1 MKTQFNPGVLVTMHG
16 REWVVLP
23 SDNENVLL
31 LKPLGGTDREIKG
44 VVLNGPDH
52 DAVSRAVFPLPTDE
66 DLGDFASAR
75 LLYEAARL
83 SFRSGAGPFR
93 CMGRLAFQPRAYQLV
108 PLIMA
113 LKLPTV
119 RLLIADDVGIGKTI
133 EALMIVRELLD
144 RGVIKRFAVV
154 CLPHLCDQWAKEL
167 KDKFG
172 IEAALIRS
180 GSVKRLERQLGPD
193 QTIFEHFP
201 FQVISI
207 DYIKGD
213 RKRELFLNHVPDMV
227 IVDEAHTCS
236 SPLPYGAGRSRAGA
250 GKSNRSQRHRV
261 VKAIADKP
269 EQHLLLLTATPH
281 SGKPEE
287 FQSIL
292 GLLRP
297 EFESIDLT
305 QASDKE
311 KRTVAAHFVQRRR
324 KNVEKWMD
332 EETPFPEREPLER
345 AYGLSSAYRE
355 VFHNVLKFARG
366 LAVAQKSENHFQ
378 QKLRHYLAIGLLR
391 GVMSSPAMG
400 ATMLENRLRK
410 AVLAEE
416 ENPPIAAD
424 AEAELQPTGILDGDF
439 DQEADQAPTELT
451 EQADFSSSEQK
462 AIRALA
468 KQVATL
474 AGFEHDH
481 KAAAVLDVLR
491 DWLKT
496 DNTIVFCRY
505 IQTANYLGELLP
517 DALRKTYGKKLLV
530 EVITSEL
537 TDEERKARIDAL
549 GADAHKNAKKLVIA
563 TDCMSEGINLQ
574 EQFSAVLHYDLPWN
588 PNRLEQREG
597 RVDRFGQ
604 DKATVRTLLL
614 FGEDNPM
621 DGTVLKVLL
630 RKARKIRQAIGI
642 SVPFP
647 DDSKTIMDAVLTSVL
662 LNPQKAAD
670 ESVQTQLDFGAD
682 DVVQQQAA
690 AVEKSFERIKE
701 REKQITSVF
710 AQNKIK
716 PQELAPYLLETE
728 EVLGS
733 PTAVRKLLE
742 AALPHFHTALEPHKK
757 DFRIATVNLP
767 SSLKTLLPDSA
778 SVPVSFDSPTP
789 AGHTYL
795 GRNHP
800 FVEAMCLQVLDAAF
814 VRDPQLKIS
823 RGAVFR
829 SDQVSERTTMYLLR
843 VRNVI
848 ANRAGRKELVAE
860 ELKLWGFRGDGNAA
874 EELFDAA
881 KQLYKLPTQE
891 VPPERKQQ
899 ELNQALADYHKL
911 QERLQRL
918 ASNRADHMVSGH
930 KELGRALGSN
940 DYKKVEPVLPPDVL
954 GIYVI
959 LPASIPTSALSLSK
973 GQTTAS

>member
-1 MKTQFNPGVLVTMHG
+1 MKTEFKPGVLVSMHG

-23 SDNENVLL
+23 SENENVIL

-44 VVLNGPDH
+44 VLLDGPDQGE
-52 DAVSRAVFPLPTDE
+52 VSKAEFPLPSSK

-93 CMGRLAFQPRAYQLV
+93 SMGRLAFQARAYQLV

-113 LKLPTV
+113 LRLPVV

-133 EALMIVRELLD
+133 EALMIARELLD

-180 GSVKRLERQLGPD
+180 GNIKRLERELSHD

-213 RKRELFLNHVPDMV
+213 RKRELFLNHLPDLV

-236 SPLPYGAGRSRAGA
+236 SPGNTS
-250 GKSNRSQRHRV
+250 SSRSQRHRV

-269 EQHLLLLTATPH
+269 DQHLLLLTATPH

-305 QASDKE
+305 EANDKE
-311 KRTVAAHFVQRRR
+311 KRAVAAHFVQRRR

-332 EETPFPEREPLER
+332 ETTRFPEREPLER
-345 AYGLSSAYRE
+345 AYVLSPTYRE
-355 VFHNVLKFARG
+355 VFYKVLKFARN
-366 LAVAQKSENHFQ
+366 LLEVQQENKPFRHR
-378 QKLRHYLAIGLLR
+378 LRHYLAISLLR

-400 ATMLENRLRK
+400 TTMLENRLQK
-410 AVLAEE
+410 VIQEQEE
-416 ENPPIAAD
+416 SEGVIALD
-424 AEAELQPTGILDGDF
+424 YITEDHPKGVLDGDF
-439 DQEADQAPTELT
+439 DQEQDQAPTELI
-451 EQADFSSSEQK
+451 EQANMSRSEQNT
-462 AIRALA
+462 IRTLC
-468 KQVATL
+468 KQVAEL
-474 AGFEHDH
+474 SGFEHDY
-481 KAAAVLDVLR
+481 KAVAALEVLNE
-491 DWLKT
+491 WLHT

-505 IQTANYLGELLP
+505 IHTANYLAELLTN
-517 DALRKTYGKKLLV
+517 ALRRTFGKQLLV
-530 EVITSEL
+530 EVVTSEL
-537 TDEERKARIDAL
+537 TDEQRKARIDAL
-549 GADAHKNAKKLVIA
+549 DADSHKYAKKLLIA

-574 EQFSAVLHYDLPWN
+574 NQFSAVLHYDLPWN

-604 DKATVRTLLL
+604 PKDKVRTLLL

-647 DDSKTIMDAVLTSVL
+647 DDSKSIMDAVLSSVL
-662 LNPQKAAD
+662 LSPQKAVDGSQQA
-670 ESVQTQLDFGAD
+670 QLDFGND

-690 AVEKSFERIKE
+690 IVEKSYERIKE

-716 PQELAPYLLETE
+716 PQELAPYLRETE
-728 EVLGS
+728 DALGN
-733 PTAVRKLLE
+733 PMAVCHLLK
-742 AALPHFHTALEPHKK
+742 AALPHFNTALEKHKK
-757 DFRIATVNLP
+757 GWCIRTINLP
-767 SSLKTLLPDSA
+767 SSLKAYLPDNA
-778 SVPVSFDSPTP
+778 TVEVSFDSPTP
-789 AGHTYL
+789 SGYTYL

-800 FVEAMCLQVLDAAF
+800 FVEAICLQLLDAAF
-814 VRDPQLKIS
+814 AGDRQLKIA
-823 RGAVFR
+823 RAAVFK
-829 SDQVSERTTMYLLR
+829 SEQVKERTTMYLLR

-848 ANRAGRKELVAE
+848 ANSEGRKELVAE
-860 ELKLWGFRGDGNAA
+860 ELKLWGFRGEEQLA
-874 EELFDAA
+874 EELFDAR
-881 KQLYKLPTQE
+881 QELYKIPTEEVSQE
-891 VPPERKQQ
+891 QKEE
-899 ELNQALADYHKL
+899 ELNRALSDYKKL
-911 QERLQRL
+911 KERLQQL
-918 ASNRADHMVSGH
+918 ASERADHMVDGH
-930 KELGRALGSN
+930 QKLGHALGNSN
-940 DYKKVEPVLPPDVL
+940 FKKIEPILPPDVL

-959 LPASIPTSALSLSK
+959 LPTSSSIK
-973 GQTTAS
+973 TTTL